1 MDIARMTYGTEWQG
15 SKWEKR
21 GAFIAGVMCK
31 LIMKLHVN
39 TQNKV
44 QNCSADTYTGH
55 SPDQLVNAGI

>member
-1 MDIARMTYGTEWQG
+1 MDITRMTYGTEWQG

-21 GAFIAGVMCK
+21 GVFIAGVMCK

-44 QNCSADTYTGH
+44 KNCSADTYTGH
-55 SPDQLVNAGI
+55 QA